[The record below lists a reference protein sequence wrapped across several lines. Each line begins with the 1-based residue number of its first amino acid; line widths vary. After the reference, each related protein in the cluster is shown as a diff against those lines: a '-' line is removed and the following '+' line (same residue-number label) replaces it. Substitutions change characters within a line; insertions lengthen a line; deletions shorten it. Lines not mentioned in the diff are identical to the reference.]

1 MASSSSG
8 DLMNERKRKRM
19 VSNRESARRSRMKK
33 KKHLDDLMSQV
44 EQLKEENIKIITSI
58 NATIQNYATV
68 EAENNVLRAQMMEL
82 NQRLHSL
89 NDILSYI
96 SNNGTTLFEDH
107 NCPETL
113 VNNPWNLMYQNQPI
127 MASGMCFYHY

>member
-1 MASSSSG
+1 MTSSSSG

-19 VSNRESARRSRMKK
+19 VSNRESARRSRMRKQ
-33 KKHLDDLMSQV
+33 KHLYDMMSQV

-58 NATIQNYATV
+58 NLATQNYATV
-68 EAENNVLRAQMMEL
+68 EAENTVLRVQMMEL

-96 SNNGTTLFEDH
+96 NNNGTIFEDH
-107 NCPETL
+107 NYPETF
-113 VNNPWNLMYQNQPI
+113 VNNPWNFMYQNQPI
-127 MASGMCFYHY
+127 MASAHMLYHY